1 MNSFEDWYKE
11 NKVILKHL
19 YYELINICLQYG
31 IKIINNDHAM
41 NDFNKMM
48 YIESNKEN
56 IDKNFYPEF
65 FCKKLNSK
73 GYEKIITT

>member
-19 YYELINICLQYG
+19 YYELINICSNHCV
-31 IKIINNDHAM
+31 KIINNDRAID
-41 NDFNKMM
+41 DFNRMM
-48 YIESNKEN
+48 YIESNKEI
-56 IDKNFYPEF
+56 IDKKFYPEF
-65 FCKKLNSK
+65 FCKKINSK